1 MSLRASYHLGHGWL
15 HLCLGITERGRVTYS
30 HDVPIDH
37 LPLLCVSLSG
47 CLKQISSRSKGP
59 KMHVLLTT
67 YEMLM
72 GKHDR
77 PRLASI
83 PYQ

>member
-1 MSLRASYHLGHGWL
+1 MLATCRHSVLPCMS
-15 HLCLGITERGRVTYS
+15 
-30 HDVPIDH
+30 
-37 LPLLCVSLSG
+37 PLD
-47 CLKQISSRSKGP
+47 QISSRSKGP